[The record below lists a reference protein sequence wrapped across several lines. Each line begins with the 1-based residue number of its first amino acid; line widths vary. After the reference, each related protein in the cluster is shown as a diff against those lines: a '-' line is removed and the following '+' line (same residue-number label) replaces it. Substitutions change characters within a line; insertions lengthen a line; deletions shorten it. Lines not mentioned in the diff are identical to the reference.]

1 MKIKKV
7 EIQAFKGY
15 LKKEDS
21 TFDFMIN
28 DEPAKLVAIHAPNG
42 YGKTSF
48 YDAIDYAITN
58 NIHRYIRIPSIRT
71 LNNKLSSDQIH
82 DSGYDF
88 SSKLILR
95 NINNPDKLNTTINVD
110 TTIENFNVSISAD
123 KATRDYIF
131 DPNKTPKDRKFF
143 EKIILSQEAID
154 GYIRESRPEQRYI
167 DFIECQSD
175 DIKELESSRSELY
188 QALSDVTSMKTI
200 IEDKLNLLKKESI
213 DSHKD
218 SIVKE
223 NFTKYVNEL
232 IQLGIELP
240 SFEGVEHNKIKEQ
253 IEMVL
258 NNKLYLIEEKNKS
271 LNEEKEIIKKEIS
284 KYHAEYIKSFRD
296 IKILSLEK
304 NTVLCNKNNYENY
317 QLLTKKIFDENLD
330 LGLKVKLKN
339 EVDEYKE
346 KIPAYIKAKLNVT
359 SLIKSNEEKYRQIK
373 ELSAVNT
380 KLNKIIDNSKEII
393 NNSLSY
399 INVLQ
404 RKRDGLDDNY
414 LKLNELIN
422 KKNALIEKSNK
433 DNSELSLNESKVTE
447 ISETISKIKNI
458 DFISNG
464 WENRLQE
471 LALITS
477 DDYELILS
485 NKTKLQNIQIEEN
498 KLKQSASNL
507 KENEEELKILQGYG
521 LTYLS
526 KVSNSNISNC
536 PLCYSSFGNHEKLC
550 ESIQNNEYL
559 KDFIDPIYQKNLVF
573 RKEKDAINS
582 STNEIVQR
590 YELLMLQCLSENQL
604 ILNDLLSEKE
614 KIKEIIYKNG
624 NALHDI
630 DKQIFDLFSITQG
643 KDKDTN
649 IKDINSEIIRY
660 KNSHDKLHNIIDN
673 HNLTIIA
680 NNEEIF
686 TIESLISN
694 NNEDLKELSLV
705 KEFEDFLITKL
716 SIELNSTIED
726 DVKTIFSDNL
736 SILNKSCET
745 MKEYIDNLELKKDK
759 LSQQIENYLRLSEK
773 DAFESFNNVLTEL
786 NTKINNEKMN
796 IDFIYSILPINI
808 QSDVFEMNE
817 DDLSSILNQQFDE
830 KSLEYDNST
839 KISLCLR
846 GLLNLLEVYSNYIKV
861 INIDAKIKN
870 EEKEL
875 GSISSVLNILNDD
888 VSSINTRLKKKID
901 SYFYSE
907 LVNQIYSKIDPHP
920 GFKKV
925 VFECTFSDNDKPKLN
940 VYLTN
945 DESSAIISPN
955 IYLSSAQ
962 ISVLSLSIF
971 MARALHSEEY
981 KGNTVDCIL
990 IDDPVQSMDSINVL
1004 SVIDLFRNLAVTFD
1018 KQIIIST
1025 HDERFYKLFKA
1036 KVPKNISKFL
1046 ELESHGKVKVE

>member
-188 QALSDVTSMKTI
+188 QAISDVTSMKTI

-258 NNKLYLIEEKNKS
+258 NNKLYLMEEKNKS

-393 NNSLSY
+393 NNGLSY

-404 RKRDGLDDNY
+404 RKRDGLDGNY

-614 KIKEIIYKNG
+614 KIKEIISKNG

-660 KNSHDKLHNIIDN
+660 KNSHDKLHKIIDN

-716 SIELNSTIED
+716 SIELNSIIED

-786 NTKINNEKMN
+786 NSKINNEKMN
-796 IDFIYSILPINI
+796 IDSIYSILPINI

-870 EEKEL
+870 EEEEL

-971 MARALHSEEY
+971 MARALHSEKY

-1046 ELESHGKVKVE
+1046 ELESHGKVKAE

>member
-28 DEPAKLVAIHAPNG
+28 GEPAKLVAIHAPNG

-110 TTIENFNVSISAD
+110 TTIENFNISISAD

-143 EKIILSQEAID
+143 EKVILSQEAID

-175 DIKELESSRSELY
+175 GIKELESNRSELY
-188 QALSDVTSMKTI
+188 QALSDVTSMKTV

-258 NNKLYLIEEKNKS
+258 NNKLYLMEEKNKS

-296 IKILSLEK
+296 IKILSLE
-304 NTVLCNKNNYENY
+304 NDTVLCNKNNYKNY

-393 NNSLSY
+393 NNGLSY

-404 RKRDGLDDNY
+404 RKRDGLDGNY

-433 DNSELSLNESKVTE
+433 DNSELSLNESKVSE

-507 KENEEELKILQGYG
+507 KENEEELKKLQGYG

-536 PLCYSSFGNHEKLC
+536 PLCYSSFENHEKLC

-559 KDFIDPIYQKNLVF
+559 KDFIDPIYQKNLAF
-573 RKEKDAINS
+573 RKEKDVINS

-590 YELLMLQCLSENQL
+590 YELLMLKCLSDNQL

-614 KIKEIIYKNG
+614 KIKEIISKNG

-660 KNSHDKLHNIIDN
+660 KNSHDKLHQIIDN

-796 IDFIYSILPINI
+796 IDSIYSILPINI

-870 EEKEL
+870 DEEEL

-945 DESSAIISPN
+945 DESSALISPN

-971 MARALHSEEY
+971 MARALNSEEY

-1046 ELESHGKVKVE
+1046 ELESHGKVKAE